1 VRRPRILIAEDHLI
15 VADGLRRLLEPDFD
29 VLEVVSNG
37 RDLIRRSDQLRPD
50 AILVDIGLPLMNGL
64 EAARRIKKLELR
76 AKIVFLTG
84 NADVAVATE
93 AVRLGAAGYVLKEA
107 AADEL
112 LNAIREALNGRT
124 YVTPRI
130 ATEVLDNLV
139 RSEGKDQNDPLNL
152 TNREREVLQLLAEG
166 RSYKEMAQLLKI
178 SPRTV
183 EFHKEN
189 LMVKTGLRTTAE
201 LARYAARHGVVTD

>member
-1 VRRPRILIAEDHLI
+1 MRRPRILIAEDHLI

-84 NADVAVATE
+84 NADIVVATE
-93 AVRLGAAGYVLKEA
+93 AIRLGAAGYVLKEA

-112 LNAIREALNGRT
+112 LNAIREALNGGT

-139 RSEGKDQNDPLNL
+139 RSEGKDQNGPLNL
-152 TNREREVLQLLAEG
+152 TNRERDVLQLLAEG

-201 LARYAARHGVVTD
+201 LARYAARHGVVAD

>member
-1 VRRPRILIAEDHLI
+1 
-15 VADGLRRLLEPDFD
+15 
-29 VLEVVSNG
+29 
-37 RDLIRRSDQLRPD
+37 
-50 AILVDIGLPLMNGL
+50 MNGL

-84 NADVAVATE
+84 NADIVVATE
-93 AVRLGAAGYVLKEA
+93 AIRLGAAGYVLKEA

-112 LNAIREALNGRT
+112 LNAIREALNGGT

-139 RSEGKDQNDPLNL
+139 RSEGKDQNGPLNL
-152 TNREREVLQLLAEG
+152 TNRERDVLQLLAEG

-201 LARYAARHGVVTD
+201 LARYAARHGVVAD

>member
-84 NADVAVATE
+84 NADIVVATE
-93 AVRLGAAGYVLKEA
+93 AIRLGAAGYVLKEA

-112 LNAIREALNGRT
+112 LNAIREALNGGT

-139 RSEGKDQNDPLNL
+139 RSEGKDQNGPLNL
-152 TNREREVLQLLAEG
+152 TNRERDVLQLLAEG

-201 LARYAARHGVVTD
+201 LARYAARHGVVAD

>member
-1 VRRPRILIAEDHLI
+1 MRRPRILIAEDHLI

>member
-112 LNAIREALNGRT
+112 LNAIREALNGGT

-139 RSEGKDQNDPLNL
+139 RSEGKDQNGPLNL
-152 TNREREVLQLLAEG
+152 TNRERDVLQLLAEG

-201 LARYAARHGVVTD
+201 LARYAARHGVVAD